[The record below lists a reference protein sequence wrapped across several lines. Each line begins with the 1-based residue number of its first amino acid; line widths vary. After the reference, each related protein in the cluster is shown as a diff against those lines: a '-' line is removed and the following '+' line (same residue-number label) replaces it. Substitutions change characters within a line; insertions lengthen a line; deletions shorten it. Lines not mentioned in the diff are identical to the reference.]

1 MDRLISEKEAI
12 EAINDYWGEMETPT
26 IDGYINAIK
35 AIPTAEQ
42 KIGHWIPKYIAEH
55 PKEFICDQCGYF
67 VNIKYANLP
76 FIDSPYEEYKFCSNC
91 GVRMEVEQ
99 NG

>member
-35 AIPTAEQ
+35 VIPTAEQ
-42 KIGHWIPKYIAEH
+42 K
-55 PKEFICDQCGYF
+55 
-67 VNIKYANLP
+67 
-76 FIDSPYEEYKFCSNC
+76 DSEDKII
-91 GVRMEVEQ
+91 RRTL
-99 NG
+99 